1 MVKKKLISI
10 IIRGK
15 NEARWLKILLRELK
29 KQTIKNYEIIF
40 CDNNSTDETSE
51 ILKKFKIKKI
61 IKFDKYFPGEILNRA
76 IKVSNSQYI
85 CILSAHCIPA
95 DKNWLK
101 QHLYSIN
108 LDKKICATYGK
119 QLPLPGTSVQNLI
132 DLDIIFKDQPITY
145 KNDPYLNNA
154 NAFYKSEILKKNLFN
169 PKLTNIEDRIWAKN
183 ITKKG
188 FKIYYSASAGVFH
201 LHGVHQHNSKST
213 RAQNTY
219 KILVKKYKKYWAK
232 CNFIKKEYFKYALI
246 INGRR
251 MKIKIVQNQKL
262 IKLFS
267 NIKKL
272 KLNFD
277 KIYLINNF
285 KFNTQKNKM
294 INIRSHN
301 TLKKDLVSIYKNNIK
316 SLTDI
321 NYIVYLNL
329 NENFNLKN
337 IEKIIKECVYFQY
350 DSATFGEIIK
360 ENFIVN
366 FKGQEKLKSIDL
378 DTIENKPEIT
388 LLKWS
393 KGTLFQVDNLRK
405 GILFSDS
412 TKIFF

>member
-1 MVKKKLISI
+1 
-10 IIRGK
+10 
-15 NEARWLKILLRELK
+15 
-29 KQTIKNYEIIF
+29 
-40 CDNNSTDETSE
+40 
-51 ILKKFKIKKI
+51 
-61 IKFDKYFPGEILNRA
+61 
-76 IKVSNSQYI
+76 
-85 CILSAHCIPA
+85 
-95 DKNWLK
+95 
-101 QHLYSIN
+101 
-108 LDKKICATYGK
+108 
-119 QLPLPGTSVQNLI
+119 
-132 DLDIIFKDQPITY
+132 
-145 KNDPYLNNA
+145 
-154 NAFYKSEILKKNLFN
+154 
-169 PKLTNIEDRIWAKN
+169 
-183 ITKKG
+183 
-188 FKIYYSASAGVFH
+188 
-201 LHGVHQHNSKST
+201 
-213 RAQNTY
+213 
-219 KILVKKYKKYWAK
+219 
-232 CNFIKKEYFKYALI
+232 
-246 INGRR
+246 